1 MLIDLLQRDEFCILQ
16 FHGKFASGAQQEYL
30 ERKLA
35 DIRTLGMDKV
45 GADFSDMSSI
55 GSAGVGF
62 VVSVFT
68 SVTNRPSGQFVMFG
82 ASPRVQQVFDVTRL
96 SEIIP
101 CAPDLESAVAI
112 LRQASAGR
120 TESFRLRSDSNPCS
134 NRDGFTSPSA
144 RL

>member
-35 DIRTLGMDKV
+35 DIRALGMDKV

-55 GSAGVGF
+55 GSAGLGF
-62 VVSVFT
+62 VVSVFN
-68 SVTNRPSGQFVMFG
+68 SVTARPYGRFVMFG
-82 ASPRVQQVFDVTRL
+82 ANPRVKQVFDVTRL

-112 LRQASAGR
+112 LRNAPAR
-120 TESFRLRSDSNPCS
+120 RHESFRLRSDSSPCG
-134 NRDGFTSPSA
+134 NGDGFTSPSA